1 MNRSYLQATAGAL
14 ALETK
19 ECPFPFFPLVCDS
32 HFRFEV
38 PSAVFP
44 LRLYSGQGRAAGRGQ
59 RQEAQL
65 KFHSQKSPRPQG
77 LGRRL
82 SVG

>member
-1 MNRSYLQATAGAL
+1 MNRSCLQEPLLGPRL
-14 ALETK
+14 LGPGVQPLETK
-19 ECPFPFFPLVCDS
+19 ECPFHSFFFSFLVCDS

-65 KFHSQKSPRPQG
+65 KFHSQKI
-77 LGRRL
+77 
-82 SVG
+82 